1 MARLT
6 DPNFVY
12 RTAVQTDIRQTIAAE
27 MRRLGQ
33 KPPSEDPV
41 ILARRQA
48 SETQVLMADRE
59 QMLDDALRR
68 MSKTCTCA
76 DINIIRNFLGL

>member
-6 DPNFVY
+6 DPNFPY

-59 QMLDDALRR
+59 QMLDEALRR
-68 MSKTCTCA
+68 MSKNCTCA